1 MKRPKSL
8 PKFRDEDAEREF
20 WSREESADYLDWS
33 QARRVVFPNLQP
45 STRTISLRLP
55 ESLLADL
62 KVLAN
67 RLDTP
72 YQSLMKVYL
81 AERVMREMREGRT
94 PEELAAQVREPAAP
108 YGHGGR
114 SKELSRKK
122 VAAKSALPERHGG
135 VGDRRV
141 PRNKTRTHS

>member
-1 MKRPKSL
+1 MKKLKSI
-8 PKFRDEDAEREF
+8 PKFRNEDEEREF
-20 WSREESADYLDWS
+20 WAREDSADYLDWS
-33 QARRVVFPNLQP
+33 RAERVVFPNLRP

-67 RLDTP
+67 RLDVP

-81 AERVMREMREGRT
+81 AESVMREMREGRT
-94 PEELAAQVREPAAP
+94 PTELAAQVREPAAP

-114 SKELSRKK
+114 SRRLSRKK
-122 VAAKSALPERHGG
+122 ALA
-135 VGDRRV
+135 RRIRRKAGS
-141 PRNKTRTHS
+141 P

>member
-8 PKFRDEDAEREF
+8 PRFRDEDAEREF
-20 WSREESADYLDWS
+20 WAREESADYLDWS
-33 QARRVVFPNLQP
+33 RAKRVVFPNLQP

-67 RLDTP
+67 RIDTP

-81 AERVMREMREGRT
+81 AERVMRELREGRT
-94 PEELAAQVREPAAP
+94 PEDLAAQVREPAAP
-108 YGHGGR
+108 YGRGGQPRKR
-114 SKELSRKK
+114 SSAGRRPRRGKK
-122 VAAKSALPERHGG
+122 
-135 VGDRRV
+135 
-141 PRNKTRTHS
+141 T